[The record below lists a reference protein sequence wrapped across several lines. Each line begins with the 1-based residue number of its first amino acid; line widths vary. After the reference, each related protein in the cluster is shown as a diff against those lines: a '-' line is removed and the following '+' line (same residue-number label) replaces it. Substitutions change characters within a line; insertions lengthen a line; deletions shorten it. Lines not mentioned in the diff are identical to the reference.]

1 MTRKDELGLEILQ
14 NCRTELYYYFP
25 HLDGAFSSI
34 SYRYDKEERSIRTD
48 GKSFLYSGDF
58 LVREYIRESKWVVR
72 GYLHMLLHCLYLHP
86 WTDSP
91 EDLFLW
97 NIACD
102 IAVESVIEKEEIE
115 DLKVSVSLLRKRIL
129 KSVQQQSLSATQI
142 YQKLLEKEYPGTI
155 EELQEA
161 FSFDDHTSWQ
171 DADERENR
179 EMKAKW
185 NRISLFSGDRKGK
198 SATYGVHAG
207 DDSEVLDDFMK
218 SRYDYR
224 RFLKQFSVIRE
235 EVELDLESFDYIYY
249 HLGMEQ
255 YQDMP
260 LIEPLEYKEVNRLEE
275 LVIAIDTSSSCT
287 TQIVQQFL
295 SETYQMLS
303 QKENFFRKMNVY
315 IIQCD
320 THIEDVV
327 AIHSEEE
334 WKRYSGQI
342 QIYGRG
348 GTDFRPVFRYVKEL
362 QDKKELRNLRAL
374 IYFTDGDGV
383 FPKEKPPYETAFVFL
398 KEKAKLDYVPSW
410 AQVLLI

>member
-1 MTRKDELGLEILQ
+1 MTRKEELGLEILQ
-14 NCRTELYYYFP
+14 NCRTELYYHFP
-25 HLDGAFSSI
+25 HLDGAFASI
-34 SYRYDKEERSIRTD
+34 SYKSDKDERRIHTD
-48 GKSFLYSGDF
+48 GVSFFYSGYF
-58 LVREYIRESKWVVR
+58 LVQEFIREKERVVR

-86 WTDSP
+86 WEKSP
-91 EDLFLW
+91 QDRLLW
-97 NIACD
+97 DIACD
-102 IAVESVIEKEEIE
+102 IAVESLIEKEQIE
-115 DLKVSVSLLRKRIL
+115 ELKITQGLLRKRIL
-129 KSVQQQSLSATQI
+129 QKVQQQSLGAAQI
-142 YQKLLEKEYPGTI
+142 YQKLQDGEFEGSI

-161 FSFDDHTSWQ
+161 FAFDDHTSWQ
-171 DADERENR
+171 NVDEKEIR
-179 EMKAKW
+179 EMISKW
-185 NRISLFSGDRKGK
+185 RRLSEYSGDRKGK
-198 SATYGVHAG
+198 GATYGVHAG
-207 DDSEVLDDFMK
+207 EDSDVLDDFMK

-235 EVELDLESFDYIYY
+235 ELELDLESFDYIYY

-255 YQDMP
+255 YHDMP

-287 TQIVQQFL
+287 TEIVQQFL

-334 WKRYSGQI
+334 WKNYSRQI
-342 QIYGRG
+342 TIYGRG

-362 QDKKELRNLRAL
+362 QDKRELKNLRAL